1 MSPQPAP
8 SDSGIAVVADDLT
21 PLAPSDSGIII
32 TADPPRPDLPGGFD
46 LAFRQAVA
54 GLILDALIK
63 GYVTNS
69 EYVRGEARR
78 RGLSVE
84 QLLAAYLARTIMHK
98 VDGEYV

>member
-1 MSPQPAP
+1 MSPQPSP
-8 SDSGIAVVADDLT
+8 SDSGIAIVADDLA
-21 PLAPSDSGIII
+21 PLPPSDSGVL

-46 LAFRQAVA
+46 LAFRRAVA
-54 GLILDALIK
+54 GLILDALTK
-63 GYVTNS
+63 GYVTNR